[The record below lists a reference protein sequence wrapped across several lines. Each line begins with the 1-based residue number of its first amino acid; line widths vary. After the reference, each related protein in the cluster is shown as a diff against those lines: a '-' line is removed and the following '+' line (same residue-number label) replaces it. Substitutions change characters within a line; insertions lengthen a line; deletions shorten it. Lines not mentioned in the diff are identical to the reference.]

1 MKRTSATDS
10 IMVHDPS
17 ITAWGWAVLDWDDQ
31 VLDAGCIKTSSEHK
45 KRRIRKGDDTIRRIS
60 EINRRLLEVIHR
72 YHTIYMVS
80 ELPHGSQS
88 ASAALMMGITSAV
101 PQALG
106 DALNIPVEW
115 YSEGDAKKALLNKRS
130 AAKQEIID
138 AIGELYQVD
147 WTGVKYRD
155 EAIADALAI
164 HYVAQLN
171 SQAIKMMKLKS

>member
-1 MKRTSATDS
+1 
-10 IMVHDPS
+10 
-17 ITAWGWAVLDWDDQ
+17 
-31 VLDAGCIKTSSEHK
+31 
-45 KRRIRKGDDTIRRIS
+45 
-60 EINRRLLEVIHR
+60 
-72 YHTIYMVS
+72 
-80 ELPHGSQS
+80 
-88 ASAALMMGITSAV
+88 MMGITSAV